1 MGVQNPRNY
10 GVTEKNKRE
19 CGLNS
24 AKKNGIATPLAGVS
38 LFSSIGIGETDLK
51 KIGIHV
57 CLANELLENRAE
69 LYKKMHPDSIM
80 IQGDITKKEI
90 FDALVSSAPK
100 KVDFLL
106 ATPPCQGVSI
116 AGKNRRPINMPQ
128 DKRNYLLFSV
138 IEFIKIKSPTYI
150 LIENVPQY
158 IKLYLPFKEKLT
170 SLIDILEAELGKQY
184 EVESK
189 IFDSSEFGVPQKR
202 NRLIIKLNKHG
213 TSWPWARPNKNKVVT
228 TRDTI
233 GHLPSLEAGEDSGI
247 PWHFARPHSS
257 SHNKWMQHTPTGETA
272 FSNKKHFPQKS
283 DGTKISGYESTYRR
297 IKWDEPAPTI
307 TMRNDAISSQRN
319 VHPGRLQK
327 NGIYSDARVLTP
339 LELMLLTSLPKNWKV
354 PKDTPEILIR
364 QCIGESVPPLL
375 IKKIASK
382 IGK

>member
-1 MGVQNPRNY
+1 LKSI
-10 GVTEKNKRE
+10 EKNNK
-19 CGLNS
+19 S
-24 AKKNGIATPLAGVS
+24 APLLGVS

-51 KIGIHV
+51 KVGIHI
-57 CLANELLENRAE
+57 CLANELLGNRAD
-69 LYKKMHPDSIM
+69 LYKKMYPESIM

-90 FDALVSSAPK
+90 FEAIVSNAPK
-100 KVDFLL
+100 KIDFLL

-138 IEFIKIKSPTYI
+138 IEFIKLKKPTYV

-158 IKLYLPFKEKLT
+158 IKLFLPFKGELT
-170 SLIDILEAELGKQY
+170 SLIDILKAELGKHY
-184 EVESK
+184 EIEAK
-189 IFDSSEFGVPQKR
+189 IFDASNFGVPQKR
-202 NRLIIKLNKHG
+202 NRLIIKINKIG
-213 TSWPWARPNKNKVVT
+213 TSWPWIEPNKNKVIT
-228 TRDTI
+228 TRDAI
-233 GHLPSLEAGEDSGI
+233 GHLPPLEAGEDSGI
-247 PWHFARPHSS
+247 PWHYARPHSEN
-257 SHNKWMQHTPTGETA
+257 HKLWMQHTPTGETA
-272 FSNKKHFPQKS
+272 FNNKKYYPKKS
-283 DGTKISGYESTYRR
+283 NGAKISGYESTYRR

-319 VHPGRLQK
+319 VHPGRLKK
-327 NGIYSDARVLTP
+327 NGTYSDARVLTP
-339 LELMLLTSLPKNWKV
+339 LELMLLTSLPKKWKV